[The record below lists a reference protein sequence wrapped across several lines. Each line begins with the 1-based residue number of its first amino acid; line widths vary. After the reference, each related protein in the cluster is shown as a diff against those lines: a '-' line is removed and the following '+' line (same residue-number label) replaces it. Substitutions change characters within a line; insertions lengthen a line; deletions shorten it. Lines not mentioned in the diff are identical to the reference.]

1 MTEHVI
7 ERSLFRGPMD
17 ELELLLSKIRD
28 SEDLIER
35 AEAFYAEK
43 SREWSDGMMITFE
56 KFLERKRDQVYC
68 EQHLAE
74 QMGWRIALDKDPNDV
89 DI

>member
-1 MTEHVI
+1 
-7 ERSLFRGPMD
+7 MD
-17 ELELLLSKIRD
+17 DLELLLTKISD

-43 SREWSDGMMITFE
+43 HREWSDGVCITFE
-56 KFLERKRDQVYC
+56 KFLERKRDQVHF
-68 EQHLAE
+68 ERHLAE
-74 QMGWRIALDKDPNDV
+74 QMGWSIALDRDPNDL